1 MRESTS
7 AHPKETEGT
16 HTLSAMLIRL
26 RDLVDA
32 LIGTSPSRVAILA
45 FALVIVFF
53 SAMLAL
59 PISSQDGHSVAIH
72 HAIFTAT
79 SAVTVTGLTTVSTA
93 DQWSFFGQLM
103 ILLAFQIGGLGTLTM
118 TSLLAMA
125 VGKKLG
131 LRSKLI
137 AQEAMN
143 IGKLGELGSVL
154 RTVAVTSISIEAT
167 IALILLPR
175 FILLGESVKNSI
187 WHSIFYS
194 VSAFNNAGFTAHSQ
208 GLVPYSHDLWIL
220 IPICVG
226 VFIGSLGFPVILI
239 MQQNPLAF
247 SRWNLTTK
255 LTIIGTVAL
264 FFIGALLWG
273 FFEWSNDKTI
283 GEMSLGGKIINA
295 IFASV
300 MTRSGGFNLV
310 EMSDTNPITLL
321 ISDALMFI
329 GGGPAS
335 TAGGIKITTITV
347 VILAVLAEARGDQ
360 FVIAFNRTIP
370 DSVLRIA
377 ISVIMMSFIIVFLGT
392 SIIVFLTEEPLDMVI
407 FEVISAYATCGLSV
421 GLSAR
426 LPPAGIYV
434 LSVLMFIGRIGI
446 ITVATGLALRS
457 RRRLYK
463 YPEERPII
471 G

>member
-1 MRESTS
+1 MTETDTKAVGVVSTL
-7 AHPKETEGT
+7 ER
-16 HTLSAMLIRL
+16 IRDVL
-26 RDLVDA
+26 DRTVA
-32 LIGTSPSRVAILA
+32 ASPSRMAIFA
-45 FALVIVFF
+45 FSLVIVFF
-53 SAMLAL
+53 SVMLLL
-59 PISSQDGHSVAIH
+59 PISSADGQSVALH

-93 DQWSFFGQLM
+93 TQWSFFGQLM
-103 ILLAFQIGGLGTLTM
+103 ILIAFQIGGLGTLTM

-125 VGKKLG
+125 VGRKLG
-131 LRSKLI
+131 LRSRLI

-154 RTVAVTSISIEAT
+154 RTVATTSIGFEAT
-167 IALILLPR
+167 IALILIPR
-175 FILLGESVKNSI
+175 FLLLGESFGESI
-187 WHSIFYS
+187 WHGIFYA
-194 VSAFNNAGFTAHSQ
+194 VSAFNNAGFTPHSD
-208 GLVPYSHDLWIL
+208 GIVPYGHDLWIL

-226 VFIGSLGFPVILI
+226 VFIGSLGFPVILVI
-239 MQQNPLAF
+239 QQNPLSF

-264 FFIGALLWG
+264 MFIGMALWG
-273 FFEWSNDKTI
+273 LFEWSNPKTI
-283 GEMSLGGKIINA
+283 GDLNFFDKILNA
-295 IFASV
+295 LFASI

-310 EMSDTNPITLL
+310 DMNDANPITLL
-321 ISDALMFI
+321 ITDVLMFI
-329 GGGPAS
+329 GGGSAS

-347 VILAVLAEARGDQ
+347 VILAVIAEARGDT
-360 FVIAFNRTIP
+360 FVVAFNRTIP

-377 ISVIMMSFIIVFLGT
+377 ISVIMMSAIIVFIGT
-392 SIIVFLTEEPLDMVI
+392 AMIVFLSGETLDRVL

-421 GLSAR
+421 GLSPV
-426 LPPAGIYV
+426 LPPSCIYV
-434 LSVLMFIGRIGI
+434 LSVLMFVGRIGI

-463 YPEERPII
+463 FPEERPII

>member
-1 MRESTS
+1 
-7 AHPKETEGT
+7 
-16 HTLSAMLIRL
+16 MLIRF

-45 FALVIVFF
+45 FALVIAFF

-59 PISSQDGHSVAIH
+59 PISSQDGHGVAIH

-220 IPICVG
+220 IPICIG

-295 IFASV
+295 VFASV

-392 SIIVFLTEEPLDMVI
+392 SIIVFLTDEPLDMVI